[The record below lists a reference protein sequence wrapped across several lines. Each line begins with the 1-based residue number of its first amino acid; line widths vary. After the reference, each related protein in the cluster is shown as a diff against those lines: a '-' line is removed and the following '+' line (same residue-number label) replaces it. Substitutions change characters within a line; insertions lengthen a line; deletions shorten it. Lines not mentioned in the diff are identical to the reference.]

1 MNTSRI
7 LCSALL
13 VAILALVPGCSSQK
27 KYDESLQMPN
37 FNYGEILD
45 GHMKRAT
52 LAMQKVQDLQ
62 TAKQAA
68 NDLTAINIDLDDL
81 VYNMPRLSEE
91 GQFQLG
97 KLAGQH
103 MSVVEPLSRNI
114 AQIPQLDE
122 VLSEPIGEM
131 MGYLKQMMTGKVDE

>member
-1 MNTSRI
+1 MNPTRI

-13 VAILALVPGCSSQK
+13 VAILALVPGCGGK
-27 KYDESLQMPN
+27 KYHESLQMPN

-52 LAMQKVQDLQ
+52 LALQKVQDMQ

-68 NDLTAINIDLDDL
+68 ADLTAINIDLDDL
-81 VYNMPRLSEE
+81 VYNMPRLSDE

-103 MSVVEPLSRNI
+103 LSVVEPISKDI
-114 AQIPQLDE
+114 ARMPPLDE
-122 VLSEPIGEM
+122 VLGAPLGEM
-131 MGYLKQMMTGKVDE
+131 MGYLKQMMTGNVDEG